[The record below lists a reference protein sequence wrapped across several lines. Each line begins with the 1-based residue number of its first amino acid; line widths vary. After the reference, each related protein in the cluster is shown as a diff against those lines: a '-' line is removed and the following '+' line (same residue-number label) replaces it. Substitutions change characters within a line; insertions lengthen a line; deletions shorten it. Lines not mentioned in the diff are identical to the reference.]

1 MLYDFLAFVKELLYK
16 LFWYAIIISVSA
28 AVLLIFPSV
37 CKRGCKYYLLQMGN
51 IKWLA
56 VLIKV
61 FPTDRLY
68 TGEPSRCFNGCQSIF
83 GDTFIF

>member
-37 CKRGCKYYLLQMGN
+37 FKRGCKYYLL
-51 IKWLA
+51 
-56 VLIKV
+56 
-61 FPTDRLY
+61 
-68 TGEPSRCFNGCQSIF
+68 
-83 GDTFIF
+83 